1 MNVWSDKWAK
11 GNSLRELS
19 EGPLTLEEA
28 SQFVI
33 DIFFK
38 NGRGWEALSFELLED
53 IKGNIKAI
61 PIQLYGNMKDSHL

>member
-11 GNSLRELS
+11 GKSLRELS

-53 IKGNIKAI
+53 I
-61 PIQLYGNMKDSHL
+61 